1 MSHGGIYTGPSGQ
14 PLHGDGT
21 PVRQEKTTT
30 MKIEF
35 VICNVLFP
43 HVREI
48 GGQTMM
54 LEPLFSG
61 NVALP
66 NDDDT
71 KKCIERG
78 WLKTVSEP
86 FMAEPAYD
94 PTK

>member
-1 MSHGGIYTGPSGQ
+1 
-14 PLHGDGT
+14 
-21 PVRQEKTTT
+21 

-35 VICNVLFP
+35 IKCVVLFP
-43 HVREI
+43 HVRDI

-61 NVALP
+61 EVALP
-66 NDDDT
+66 NDADT
-71 KKCIERG
+71 KKCIDRG
-78 WLKTVSEP
+78 WLKIVGDP